1 MLAEALQIETDD
13 AEGFP
18 LAETPRNITPP
29 HRYHVITGN
38 AKHKRRGERRLMRS
52 RADIEAAIEAHA
64 DTVLRACAVYL
75 REKADREDVFQETF
89 LRYACSEVE
98 FVDEEHKKAW
108 LIRVAANL
116 CKDQLKSANA
126 RVESLDAA
134 EEDGF
139 SPAGDD
145 GLEAQRKLEGEE
157 LLKALYAL
165 DEKYRVVLY
174 LKYYEGY
181 TAAEIA
187 EQTGMPE
194 NTVYTNLSRGK
205 RQLMGVLN
213 HG

>member
-1 MLAEALQIETDD
+1 MIAEALRIETDEAD
-13 AEGFP
+13 GLP
-18 LAETPRNITPP
+18 LSETARNGRPSR
-29 HRYHVITGN
+29 RYHVLQGN
-38 AKHKRRGERRLMRS
+38 AKKKPRHERRPMRS
-52 RADIEAAIEAHA
+52 RADIEAAIEVHA

-98 FVDEEHKKAW
+98 FADEEHKKAW

-139 SPAGDD
+139 APVGDD

-165 DEKYRVVLY
+165 EEKYRVVLY

-187 EQTGMPE
+187 AQTGMPE